1 MSGPRDI
8 AGAFA
13 HHGHPVI
20 LTHLGTDDTPA
31 GRRLAACSG
40 EPFSTTRDY
49 PAVPRVLCPGCALAL
64 RTVPVAGH
72 APALLGEA
80 RRRLARAGRLWRR
93 GRGFGYPRCC
103 VARFALDALTER
115 RGAPR
120 GLTAAR
126 PDGERW
132 VPCGLLHRAAGVTPP
147 APGTTGR

>member
-1 MSGPRDI
+1 MTEPHGI

-20 LTHLGTDDTPA
+20 LAHLGTDDTPA

-40 EPFSTTRDY
+40 EPFSDGPGY
-49 PAVPRVLCPGCALAL
+49 PAVPRVLCPGCAMAA
-64 RTVPVAGH
+64 RQVPVAGH
-72 APALLGEA
+72 APALFGEV
-80 RRRLARAGRLWRR
+80 RRRAARAGRLWRR
-93 GRGFGYPRCC
+93 GRAWRYPRCC
-103 VARFALDALTER
+103 VARFCLDALTER
-115 RGAPR
+115 KRAPR

-132 VPCGLLHRAAGVTPP
+132 VPCGLLHRAAGVTPG